1 VAIERLASRVVLL
14 IINPTVEQL
23 TGSRLHHHILL
34 LMMLVTLVQESFYER
49 HKKSRG
55 LAYSAVMAPILL
67 LHLVHISS
75 GCMWAWSFPPAPAH
89 PATQLCRWLTL
100 VSVVPLLLAF
110 NFIPSILAWQA
121 NPVQPIMAAWAV
133 AFLVLAVLVN
143 RRAVLIFHQE
153 IEVRYGGFILQNR
166 RQDLSEPLV

>member
-1 VAIERLASRVVLL
+1 
-14 IINPTVEQL
+14 
-23 TGSRLHHHILL
+23 
-34 LMMLVTLVQESFYER
+34 
-49 HKKSRG
+49 
-55 LAYSAVMAPILL
+55 
-67 LHLVHISS
+67 
-75 GCMWAWSFPPAPAH
+75 MWAWSFPPAPAH